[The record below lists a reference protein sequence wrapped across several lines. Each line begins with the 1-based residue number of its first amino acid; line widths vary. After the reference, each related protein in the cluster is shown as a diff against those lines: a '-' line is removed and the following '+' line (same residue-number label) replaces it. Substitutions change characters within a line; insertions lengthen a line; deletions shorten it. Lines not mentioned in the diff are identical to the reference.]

1 MSALPTARAC
11 TCARTS
17 FASQRHSGISGES
30 LLCCLQGPANGMPN
44 VAVRFDY
51 TSTVSGYTPLF
62 RCVPASTGGPSACF
76 TRSAFSFW
84 LPVGRAASPACMV
97 CELCVYGTSARLR
110 LHGEDCSGWRCMRR
124 SRMMQAVMASQRM
137 WDSTTCSH
145 GCHTRKPDICGAV
158 YTCPR
163 WLRPTL
169 RAYLRLTSPSR
180 RSWPALALWWMT

>member
-11 TCARTS
+11 ICARTS

-62 RCVPASTGGPSACF
+62 RCVSASMAALLPASHALL
-76 TRSAFSFW
+76 SAFGCQLGGLRRLHAWS
-84 LPVGRAASPACMV
+84 VNS
-97 CELCVYGTSARLR
+97 CVYGTSSRLR

-124 SRMMQAVMASQRM
+124 SRMMQAVMASQHM
-137 WDSTTCSH
+137 WDSTICSH
-145 GCHTRKPDICGAV
+145 GCHTRKPDMCGAV

-169 RAYLRLTSPSR
+169 RAYPRLTSPSR
-180 RSWPALALWWMT
+180 RSRPALALWWMT